1 MLTGACL
8 GRSGF
13 NRKTALA
20 TVTMVFAAE
29 AADVDVVWS
38 FKGSI
43 AALQH
48 HRGITHSFAGV
59 PFMAAA
65 VLGLVWL
72 CHYFR
77 NRKSIAKVKPPSS
90 PPVRWGFL
98 YFCALLAALSHLLLD
113 YTTAYGIRLFEP
125 FNYRWYSWDIV
136 YIVEPLMLLALIA
149 GLAIPGLLGLI
160 SQEVGARSKAPRG
173 RAGAIAALICVVI
186 IWGMRDY
193 QHRRALTALNSFMYQ
208 QEQPLR
214 VGAYPYM
221 INPFRWHGVVEARDF
236 FETVP
241 VNSQGPDVDNEA
253 GIQFYKQPQAAAILA
268 AERSYFG
275 GVYLDWAVFPYVR
288 QEENPEDHPGYLV
301 EFQDLRYT
309 YPGTRRTPL
318 GGYVL
323 LDPELRVADE
333 GMNSSRPPAL
343 ENLEHAPGQR

>member
-20 TVTMVFAAE
+20 TVTMVLAAE
-29 AADVDVVWS
+29 AADIDVVWS
-38 FKGSI
+38 LRGSI
-43 AALQH
+43 AGLQH
-48 HRGITHSFAGV
+48 HRGITHSFVGV
-59 PFMAAA
+59 PFIAAA
-65 VLGLVWL
+65 VLGLVWMGHRYRRRRL
-72 CHYFR
+72 
-77 NRKSIAKVKPPSS
+77 SSAMPKV

-125 FNYRWYSWDIV
+125 FNFRWYSWDIV

-149 GLAIPGLLGLI
+149 GLAIPGLLDLV
-160 SQEVGARSKAPRG
+160 SQEVGARSKVPRG

-186 IWGMRDY
+186 IWGVRDY
-193 QHRRALTALNSFMYQ
+193 QHRRAVTALNSFVYH

-221 INPFRWHGVVEARDF
+221 INPFRWHGVVETRDF

-241 VNSQGPDVDNEA
+241 VNSQGPDVNNDA
-253 GIQFYKQPQAAAILA
+253 GIQFYKQPQTPAILA
-268 AERSYFG
+268 AERSHFG
-275 GVYLDWAVFPYVR
+275 RVYLDWAAFPYAR

-301 EFQDLRYT
+301 EFQDLRYS
-309 YPGTRRTPL
+309 YPSSRRAPL
-318 GGYVL
+318 GGFVL

-333 GMNSSRPPAL
+333 GMNSSRPPSL
-343 ENLEHAPGQR
+343 ENLEQPPGQR